1 MKTMSKLADDN
12 HPLVNKMA
20 RKLTESENTLRN
32 KLQKLFYFVR
42 DDIKFGF
49 TAKGDLMKASET
61 IEVGMGQCN
70 NKGTLLLA
78 LCKAANIPARV
89 HFSLIRKEIQ
99 KGIFGGLGYRLLPPL
114 LSHCWIDVK
123 IDGRWRRI
131 DSYINDAAFYRG
143 GLMELKRKGW
153 HTGYSISGSCGN
165 SSAEFNIEDEK
176 FVQMDA
182 VEADHGVWKD
192 PADYFITNKYQNRPG
207 FFRLWVYRLMIK
219 RLNKNVQRLRRNS
232 RENGLCEISCQK
244 EIMHQKA

>member
-1 MKTMSKLADDN
+1 MKPMPKLADDN
-12 HPLVNKMA
+12 HPLVKETA
-20 RKLTESENTLRN
+20 KKLTENEKTPRD

-61 IEVGMGQCN
+61 IAAGIGQCN
-70 NKGTLLLA
+70 NKGALLLA
-78 LCKAANIPARV
+78 LCETVHIPARV

-99 KGIFGGLGYRLLPPL
+99 KGIFGGLSYRLLPPL

-143 GLMELKRKGW
+143 GLLELKRKGW
-153 HTGYSISGSCGN
+153 ETGYSISGSCGN
-165 SSAEFNIEDEK
+165 SSAEFNIDKGK

-182 VEADHGVWKD
+182 VESDHGVWED
-192 PADYFITNKYQNRPG
+192 PAEYYATNKYRNRPG
-207 FFRLWVYRLMIK
+207 LFKSWMYRLMIK
-219 RLNKNVQRLRRNS
+219 RLNKKVQRLRKIPS
-232 RENGLCEISCQK
+232 ENGLCEISGKK
-244 EIMHQKA
+244 EIMPQKA